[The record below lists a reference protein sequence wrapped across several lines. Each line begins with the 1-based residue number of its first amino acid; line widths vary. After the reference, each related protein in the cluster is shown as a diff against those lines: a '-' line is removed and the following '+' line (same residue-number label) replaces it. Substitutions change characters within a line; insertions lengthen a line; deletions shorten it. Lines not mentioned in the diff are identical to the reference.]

1 MPDYSDNAA
10 VASIF
15 AAHSYLCENFEV
27 LSPSGQDSI
36 RRDGNWVVCGGLYMS
51 AGTVLRIMLADGKA
65 ASVEVS
71 AEPEPPAAAQ
81 PTPPPAAAP
90 IPAPSEPLPAFPQFA
105 ALSEPSESLPPV
117 GEPLRPW
124 ESELDIVVA
133 DMRGLGYLRNL
144 QVVADEAHPLG
155 ERMREWVETSPTLHN
170 YRLVTFSISG
180 SAQAH
185 HVAGNATGGT
195 FGSAQFGGRT
205 YNGESL
211 HCWGIVTVGDW
222 TPPLYPQASG
232 PAITGVLGDIHDMPV
247 YLHILHDVLVAELV
261 PSLPEVQEYK
271 RRKNAERAAKH
282 DELQRRLKNS
292 HTAAGK
298 KAEKPSTSP
307 ATAASV
313 DISAEQM
320 AQFQAFMAWRASQSA
335 NGKD

>member
-36 RRDGNWVVCGGLYMS
+36 RRDGNWVVCGGHYMS
-51 AGTVLRIMLADGKA
+51 AGTVLRIMLAQATVVEPPVEPTREA
-65 ASVEVS
+65 APTPPVEVS
-71 AEPEPPAAAQ
+71 
-81 PTPPPAAAP
+81 AP
-90 IPAPSEPLPAFPQFA
+90 IPAPVEPLPAPRPAAPPQPA
-105 ALSEPSESLPPV
+105 ESALPPV

-211 HCWGIVTVGDW
+211 HCWGIVTVGAW

-261 PSLPEVQEYK
+261 PALPEVQEYK

-282 DELQRRLKNS
+282 DELQRRLKNANTS
-292 HTAAGK
+292 AGK
-298 KAEKPSTSP
+298 KSEKPSTSP
-307 ATAASV
+307 AATASV
-313 DISAEQM
+313 DISTEQM